1 MTRKRLHNR
10 FLIVDD
16 MMGGE
21 FRAYRNMSF
30 YHSNIVTYT
39 ATYASQMDTIID
51 EAGEYGEFTL
61 EQFDELAGTSEPE
74 QDELATACYNV
85 MAAHGIAVY
94 YDITTRMVQDR
105 FPELQATES
114 RVLFV
119 LSRRTVLFE
128 KHDVGVYWL
137 AGKPEGK
144 TYPEM

>member
-1 MTRKRLHNR
+1 MRKRLHKG

-21 FRAYRNMSF
+21 FEAYRSKE
-30 YHSNIVTYT
+30 YYYGGIITYT
-39 ATYASQMDTIID
+39 AIYASDMDTIID

-61 EQFDELAGTSEPE
+61 EQFDELANPNESG
-74 QDELATACYNV
+74 DNELATACYNV
-85 MAAHGIAVY
+85 MATHGIAVY

>member
-1 MTRKRLHNR
+1 MRKRRYNR

-21 FRAYRNMSF
+21 FRAFRSREF
-30 YHSNIVTYT
+30 YFGGIVTYT
-39 ATYASQMDTIID
+39 ATSASQMDTIID
-51 EAGEYGEFTL
+51 EAGEYGEITL
-61 EQFDELAGTSEPE
+61 EQFDELVGPSESE
-74 QDELATACYNV
+74 QGELATACYNV

-94 YDITTRMVQDR
+94 YDIVTRMVQDR
-105 FPELQATES
+105 YSELQATES
-114 RVLFV
+114 KVLFV
-119 LSRRTVLFE
+119 LNKRTDLFE